1 MRDTNPC
8 FIMRQLRGERLGNLP
23 RVTWLPSEIK
33 MCGLGILVSLASSLN
48 YVASGSKVILLYL
61 QDLNRGED
69 WAKLPTRYET
79 NTDPQRAKYSSQ
91 ITINSQLG
99 FRVVMNS

>member
-8 FIMRQLRGERLGNLP
+8 FIMRQLRGERLGNLL

-48 YVASGSKVILLYL
+48 CVTPGSKVTLPYLLDPN
-61 QDLNRGED
+61 QGED
-69 WAKLPTRYET
+69 GAEPPHHVE
-79 NTDPQRAKYSSQ
+79 D
-91 ITINSQLG
+91 
-99 FRVVMNS
+99 